1 MSTETTSALTING
14 LNVRFDTLDGE
25 VAAVKDFSVTVKK
38 GETLA
43 IVGESGS
50 GKTQTFM
57 SIMGLLAKNGHRSGC
72 AMLGDADLLAL
83 PVSELDNYR
92 GSRITMVFQDPMTAL
107 NPAMRISQQ
116 LTETLIKHKKLS
128 KTNAKQAALTML
140 EKVGIPEAKKRINAY
155 PHELSGGMRQRVM
168 IAMALLCEPDV
179 LIADEPTTALDVTIQ
194 AQILDLFADL
204 KEEFNTALVLI
215 THDLGVVAGLAERVL
230 VMYAGRIV
238 EEGGVHDIFARPL
251 HPYTQALLASTP
263 RVDYEGKDIQPIPG
277 QPPNLQRLPP
287 GCAFAE
293 RCQFADDTCRTQ
305 QPPLQQYDN
314 AKITRRA
321 ACFHSDKLQGTTR

>member
-1 MSTETTSALTING
+1 MKAALNINR
-14 LNVRFDTLDGE
+14 LNVRFDTPDGE
-25 VAAVKDFSVTVKK
+25 VVAVKDFSVNINQ

-50 GKTQTFM
+50 GKTQTFL
-57 SIMGLLAKNGHRSGC
+57 SIMGLLANNGQSSGT
-72 AMLGDADLLAL
+72 ATLGNADLLAMS
-83 PVSELDNYR
+83 PAELDHYR

-107 NPAMRISQQ
+107 NPSMRISSQ
-116 LTETLIKHKKLS
+116 LTETLIKHKNLNK
-128 KTNAKQAALTML
+128 KQAKQAALIML
-140 EKVGIPEAKKRINAY
+140 EKVGIPEADKRINAY

-230 VMYAGRIV
+230 VMYAGQVV
-238 EEGGVHDIFARPL
+238 EEGDVHTIFASPL

-263 RVDYEGKDIQPIPG
+263 RVDRDGVDIQPIPG

-287 GCAFAE
+287 GCAFAA
-293 RCQFADDTCRTQ
+293 RCSLANDHCHSQ
-305 QPPLQQYDN
+305 QPSLKQYDHGP
-314 AKITRRA
+314 TMHRA
-321 ACFHSDKLQGTTR
+321 ACFHSDKLMKEKK

>member
-1 MSTETTSALTING
+1 MKAALNINR
-14 LNVRFDTLDGE
+14 LNVRFDTPDGE
-25 VAAVKDFSVTVKK
+25 VVAVKDFSVNINQ

-50 GKTQTFM
+50 GKTQTFL
-57 SIMGLLAKNGHRSGC
+57 SIMGLLAKNGQSSGT
-72 AMLGDADLLAL
+72 ATLGNADLLAMS
-83 PVSELDNYR
+83 PAELDHYR

-107 NPAMRISQQ
+107 NPSMRISSQ
-116 LTETLIKHKKLS
+116 LTETLIKHKNLNK
-128 KTNAKQAALTML
+128 KQAKQAALTML
-140 EKVGIPEAKKRINAY
+140 EKVGIPEADKRINAY

-230 VMYAGRIV
+230 VMYAGQIV
-238 EEGGVHDIFARPL
+238 EEGDVHTIFARPL

-263 RVDYEGKDIQPIPG
+263 RVDRDGVDIQPIPG

-287 GCAFAE
+287 GCAFAA
-293 RCQFADDTCRTQ
+293 RCSLANDHCHSQ
-305 QPPLQQYDN
+305 QPSLKQYDHGS
-314 AKITRRA
+314 TMHRA
-321 ACFHSDKLQGTTR
+321 ACFHSDKLMKEKK

>member
-1 MSTETTSALTING
+1 MKAALNINK
-14 LNVRFDTLDGE
+14 LNVRFNTPDGE
-25 VAAVKDFSVTVKK
+25 VVAVKDFSVNINQ

-50 GKTQTFM
+50 GKTQTFL
-57 SIMGLLAKNGHRSGC
+57 SIMGLLANNGQSSGT
-72 AMLGDADLLAL
+72 ATLGNADLLAMS
-83 PVSELDNYR
+83 PAELDHYR

-107 NPAMRISQQ
+107 NPSMRISSQ
-116 LTETLIKHKKLS
+116 LTETLIKHKNLNK
-128 KTNAKQAALTML
+128 KQARQAALIML
-140 EKVGIPEAKKRINAY
+140 EKVGIPEADKRINAY

-230 VMYAGRIV
+230 VMYAGQIV
-238 EEGGVHDIFARPL
+238 EEGDVHTIFARPL

-263 RVDYEGKDIQPIPG
+263 RVDRDGVDIQPIPG

-287 GCAFAE
+287 GCAFAA
-293 RCQFADDTCRTQ
+293 RCSLANDHCHSQ
-305 QPPLQQYDN
+305 QPPLKQYDHGST
-314 AKITRRA
+314 IHRA
-321 ACFHSDKLQGTTR
+321 ACFHSDKLMKEKK